1 MAAHKISDKDLRSLR
16 DRMKV
21 ALRQAGKTGREVEE
35 AAGLSSGS
43 LTRIYGGR
51 RKLDFELL
59 CALAAEVDA
68 DPLSL
73 LTKGAQKVFAG
84 EIEAWQARTAADEP
98 KPGPGSPPE
107 PVPAPEAAPEP
118 KRASKPTPTPK
129 PKPAPTPDPKPEA
142 KPAPAPEA
150 KPAAAPEAK
159 PAAAPEAKPAPS
171 PAPQPAP
178 TPEPWTTHSPA
189 DDPTPRKRK
198 RDLPARVAR
207 RVWAGVRGVLG
218 L

>member
-21 ALRQAGKTGREVEE
+21 ALRQVGKTGREVEE

-51 RKLDFELL
+51 RKLDFDLL
-59 CALAAEVDA
+59 CALAAEVEA
-68 DPLSL
+68 EPLSL
-73 LTKGAQKVFAG
+73 LTKGAQKVFAD
-84 EIEAWQARTAADEP
+84 EIEVWQASTAADES
-98 KPGPGSPPE
+98 KPGPGS
-107 PVPAPEAAPEP
+107 APE
-118 KRASKPTPTPK
+118 
-129 PKPAPTPDPKPEA
+129 
-142 KPAPAPEA
+142 PAPAPEA
-150 KPAAAPEAK
+150 ASEPKRTSKPAPTPEPKPAAQRAPTPEAK
-159 PAAAPEAKPAPS
+159 